1 MWKYSFFDRGT
12 LKSSALIVIKC
23 SIINYISNEKV
34 HNTVHITEHITTH
47 YAKTLNQIRKNLRE
61 FIENIVVICYTKNI
75 NLNSDKKYL

>member
-34 HNTVHITEHITTH
+34 HNTVHITNTLRHITQKHLTKF
-47 YAKTLNQIRKNLRE
+47 AKTCESLLR
-61 FIENIVVICYTKNI
+61 I
-75 NLNSDKKYL
+75 